1 MWVKDKGSGGAEE
14 ESQDPSCMIGVSG
27 RFLCDIQVE
36 ARSQR
41 STDATQTP
49 YHNLC
54 AYTPLNMTSFF
65 KKKIKKGCFLLL
77 YLPDDEVE
85 LRASEH

>member
-1 MWVKDKGSGGAEE
+1 MKDKKGIGGAEG

-27 RFLCDIQVE
+27 GFLRDIQAE

-54 AYTPLNMTSFF
+54 TYTPLNTTSFT
-65 KKKIKKGCFLLL
+65 KGFLLL